1 MQPDQS
7 EDLTAALARAR
18 APVPV
23 HPRPAASPMLRLR
36 TRPEAHRLI
45 PPALTLALAERRG
58 LANWRAQSEPYH
70 AALAATQAIVAGT
83 RRADE
88 VDELT
93 RRRLIEIEIHE
104 ALYWR
109 PWPPPAI
116 DEESR
121 ENLFSA
127 IATGRGVMISCC
139 HLGPFFLG
147 ATGICS
153 LGVELYS
160 TTGPWLLEPPAA
172 GYWGRRVDRWIREIA
187 ARGEHLISTTGAFDV
202 IRVLLEEGRLVKL
215 FFDMPGGTRTSF
227 LGKPVMLASGS
238 ARLAW
243 MTGAL
248 VVPMHIHRSGHR
260 GGLRFGTPI
269 DSTAHDGHEPLH
281 LALASIHESAILED
295 PPGLEDPN
303 RPGGWE
309 HRALPS
315 GWLRPQDDSPPAS
328 A

>member
-1 MQPDQS
+1 M
-7 EDLTAALARAR
+7 
-18 APVPV
+18 
-23 HPRPAASPMLRLR
+23 RLR
-36 TRPEAHRLI
+36 TRQETYRLI
-45 PPALTLALAERRG
+45 PPRLSLALAERKG
-58 LANWRAQSEPYH
+58 LANLRARSEPYRE
-70 AALAATQAIVAGT
+70 ALAATEAIVAGT
-83 RRADE
+83 PRAGE

-93 RRRLIEIEIHE
+93 RRRLIESEIHE

-109 PWPPPAI
+109 PWTPPAI
-116 DEESR
+116 DAESC
-121 ENLFSA
+121 ENLFGA

-160 TTGPWLLEPPAA
+160 TVGPWLLEPPNA
-172 GYWGRRVDRWIREIA
+172 GYWGRRVDRWMREIA

-215 FFDMPGGTRTSF
+215 FFDMPGGTRTEF
-227 LGKPVMLASGS
+227 LGKPVMLAGGS

-243 MTGAL
+243 MTDAL
-248 VVPMHIHRSGHR
+248 VVPMHLHRSGHGAVLHFR
-260 GGLRFGTPI
+260 AAL
-269 DSTAHDGHEPLH
+269 DSTAHDSHESLH
-281 LALASIHESAILED
+281 LALASIHERAILED
-295 PPGLEDPN
+295 PSGLEDPN

-315 GWLRPQDDSPPAS
+315 GWQRPQDEAPPVRA
-328 A
+328 